1 MNEELELKAI
11 FSNFINFVSR
21 HNRLITIVV
30 IVGVFSVVLFQ
41 KFKTPYYETKAIC
54 TSGISEYE
62 RQEQVEELSQRTA
75 IDLINYLQINIEN
88 KDYAELADLLSVDI
102 LIAEKIKKIEAEQLY
117 QQDMNEKF
125 YAINKFEIYLTV
137 FDNKIISELQEGL
150 RYYFLNNEYVRQY
163 HSEYIQ
169 SNIKNI
175 KDIDEELQLLNNIR
189 KVGAENHLDVSS
201 VNIVTGKEGATI
213 SNQIVLLSQL
223 REEIKTKQKLLEP
236 LVFVQ
241 DFAKVNQKEDE
252 VLLWSILVGF
262 LSFIL
267 GLFIAL
273 IKEVKK

>member
-1 MNEELELKAI
+1 MTEELELKAI

-88 KDYAELADLLSVDI
+88 KDYAELADLLSVDL

-169 SNIKNI
+169 SNIKII

>member
-1 MNEELELKAI
+1 MTEELELKAI

-21 HNRLITIVV
+21 HNRLITLVV
-30 IVGVFSVVLFQ
+30 IVGVFSVILFQ

-88 KDYAELADLLSVDI
+88 KDYNELAELLSIDLL
-102 LIAEKIKKIEAEQLY
+102 IAQKIKRIEAEQLY

-125 YAINKFEIYLTV
+125 YAINKFEIHLTV
-137 FDNKIISELQEGL
+137 FDNNIISELQEGL
-150 RYYFLNNEYVRQY
+150 KYYFLNNEYVRQY

-169 SNIKNI
+169 SNIKII

-189 KVGAENHLDVSS
+189 KIGAKNNLDVSS
-201 VNIVTGKEGATI
+201 VNIVTGKEGTTI

-241 DFAKVNQKEDE
+241 DFAKVNQKEDDI
-252 VLLWSILVGF
+252 LLWSILVGL

-273 IKEVKK
+273 VKEVKK

>member
-1 MNEELELKAI
+1 MTEELELKAI

-88 KDYAELADLLSVDI
+88 KDYAELADLLSVDL

-169 SNIKNI
+169 SNIKII

-241 DFAKVNQKEDE
+241 DFAKVNQKEDD